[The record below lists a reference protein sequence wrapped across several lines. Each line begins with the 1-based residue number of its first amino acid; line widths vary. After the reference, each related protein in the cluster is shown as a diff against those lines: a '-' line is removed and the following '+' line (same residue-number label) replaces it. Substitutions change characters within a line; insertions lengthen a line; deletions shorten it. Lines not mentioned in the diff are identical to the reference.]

1 MEVTPREPSKT
12 DADKATPGP
21 RIWRPETP
29 EVEASQAAKVLQAIL
44 HDETPTEPGYGH
56 GV

>member
-1 MEVTPREPSKT
+1 MESTTGEAVAADAEPDSSQSWMC
-12 DADKATPGP
+12 AL
-21 RIWRPETP
+21 ETP
-29 EVEASQAAKVLQAIL
+29 DLGTPDREARPSSA